1 MEILVAATP
10 VFLASIVEMVEA
22 FTITLAVGVTRG
34 WRSALLGMGSAL
46 VVLVAISLWLG
57 PHLLEVVDE
66 HALQLVIGT
75 LLLLFGT
82 RWLRKSLLRY
92 GGVLPLHDEAKVF
105 AAEVADLSYEV
116 ENRRRMDWPGFF
128 ISFKGTLIEGLEV
141 VFLILTLGAV
151 GDAGPLP
158 AVLGAVAAFVLVAGV
173 VAVVHRPL
181 TRIPENTLKFA
192 VGVVITG
199 FGMFWLVE
207 GLGGEW
213 PGDVISLLVV
223 FAAMLVM
230 SLVSIRVI
238 KTRISSPSTLTGSG

>member
-34 WRSALLGMGSAL
+34 WKSALLGMGSAL
-46 VVLVAISLWLG
+46 LVLVAVSWWLG
-57 PHLLEVVDE
+57 PRLLDVVDE
-66 HALQLVIGT
+66 HALQTVIGT

-92 GGVLPLHDEAKVF
+92 GGVLAMHDEAKVF
-105 AAEVADLSYEV
+105 AAEVAQLSDVTEV
-116 ENRRRMDWPGFF
+116 RRQVDWPGFF

-141 VFLILTLGAV
+141 VFLILTLGAI
-151 GDAGPLP
+151 GDAGLLP
-158 AVLGAVAAFVLVAGV
+158 AVLGAVAAFVVVATV

-192 VGVVITG
+192 VGVVISS
-199 FGMFWLVE
+199 FGVFWLVE
-207 GLGGEW
+207 GFGGIW
-213 PGDVISLLVV
+213 PGDAISLLAV
-223 FAAMLVM
+223 FGAMLAM
-230 SLVSIRVI
+230 SLVTIRSIRARVAGL
-238 KTRISSPSTLTGSG
+238 SMSAAG